1 MDLERN
7 PLISSSAYLN
17 RKLRNHRHNFTFGH
31 LNCRSIRPSSYSVTI
46 DELKNFLVDSGIDAF
61 GISETWLKS
70 SVSTKSV
77 SINGYSFIRNDRPVT
92 RGGGVGIFISRK
104 LKYKTVFKSDS
115 FGDCE
120 SLFLEIQR
128 GPARLLFGVV
138 YLPHG
143 NLDEFV
149 NTHTDL
155 MSRYSEIVIVG
166 DFNRNMF
173 NISQS
178 NIMRN
183 VSHGLGLSV
192 SHNCLPTHYDVA
204 HNTCSLI
211 DFFLLSNP
219 AKLKLSSQGQCAS
232 ISHHALIFG
241 SYDFDITYLS
251 TYVEFRDYRRI
262 NWDGIINYL
271 TSFDST
277 SLYASMDVD
286 FQLSVINDLISSLFT
301 FVPLVRRSVSH
312 VRDPWLSSR
321 EVVVSRSLM
330 DLAHRNDDSIDVSE
344 RFDEFSFDCIYEDD
358 IYDAVQRVRS
368 GSVGVDGIPIK
379 FIRIILPYILRYILY
394 LFNTIVTTSVYPM
407 AWKLARVVPVPKTAR
422 SGNID
427 NFRPISILPA
437 LSKIFDSIILKTT
450 LNFVNDC
457 DMISSHQYGFRNG
470 YSTTSNL
477 LHMTDAIRSATD
489 IGLCSSLVALDLSK
503 AFDRIDHHKLI
514 RKLATNYRFSITA
527 CRLFNSYISGRSQ
540 YVCISGVN
548 SSIRSVTS
556 GVPQGSILR
565 PLLFVLFI
573 NDVVNHIDN
582 SYCTP
587 FLYADDIHILFSC
600 ASVEGLQS
608 QVNRTMDV
616 IKCWLDDNGL
626 HINAHK
632 SKALCFG
639 SQWATHPEFVIC
651 YDGARIDIVESMRCL
666 GVTIDNRLD
675 FSAHFN
681 LLTSR
686 IILLLRRLY
695 STNSYFPCNI
705 RKRIA
710 LGLLMPHVYYGLEV
724 TSGTSA
730 SNFSRVRQLVHTIVR
745 YVYRLR
751 RHDHV
756 SRFVSS
762 FLGFP
767 FDSLVDVKLL
777 TLFYGI
783 IKSGLP
789 PLLRSYFVFTRTS
802 RNPQILIPNMHSQ

>member
-1 MDLERN
+1 MDLEIN
-7 PLISSSAYLN
+7 LGPLISSSAYLN

-31 LNCRSIRPSSYSVTI
+31 LNCQSIRPSSYSVTI
-46 DELKNFLVDSGIDAF
+46 DELKNILVDSGIDAF

-241 SYDFDITYLS
+241 SYDFDVTYLS

-262 NWDGIINYL
+262 NWDGIMNYL

-330 DLAHRNDDSIDVSE
+330 DLAHREYRQHPSEDNLRIFRLYRNRAKSIMRKMRREYCMRDFDHMSNAQMWSTLRSYGCFAEDAVPEADVETLNEFFVGDSVSNSFSDDSIDVSE

-422 SGNID
+422 FGNID

-437 LSKIFDSIILKTT
+437 LSKIFESIVLKTT

-556 GVPQGSILR
+556 GVPQGSILG

-582 SYCTP
+582 SHCTP
-587 FLYADDIHILFSC
+587 FLYADDIHLLFSC
-600 ASVEGLQS
+600 TSVEGLQS

-616 IKCWLDDNGL
+616 IKCCLDDSGL

-651 YDGARIDIVESMRCL
+651 YDGARIDIVENMRCL
-666 GVTIDNRLD
+666 GEEDSVRV
-675 FSAHFN
+675 A
-681 LLTSR
+681 
-686 IILLLRRLY
+686 Y
-695 STNSYFPCNI
+695 
-705 RKRIA
+705 
-710 LGLLMPHVYYGLEV
+710 
-724 TSGTSA
+724 A
-730 SNFSRVRQLVHTIVR
+730 SCVLWIGSDIW
-745 YVYRLR
+745 Y
-751 RHDHV
+751 
-756 SRFVSS
+756 
-762 FLGFP
+762 
-767 FDSLVDVKLL
+767 
-777 TLFYGI
+777 I
-783 IKSGLP
+783 CI
-789 PLLRSYFVFTRTS
+789 
-802 RNPQILIPNMHSQ
+802 